1 MGDQMTYVYVADNMK
16 HADELAYDFF
26 KGNENEVKRA
36 IKKVPIMIEFKNGDL
51 FLFMSEVVFRDW
63 KIGRRNYDTLQN
75 WELKQ
80 NN

>member
-1 MGDQMTYVYVADNMK
+1 MTYVYVADNMR
-16 HADELAYDFF
+16 HAGTIAYDFL
-26 KGNENEVKRA
+26 KDNENEVNRVVKR
-36 IKKVPIMIEFKNGDL
+36 IPITIEFKNGDL

-63 KIGRRNYDTLQN
+63 KIGRRNYDTIQN

>member
-1 MGDQMTYVYVADNMK
+1 MTYVYVTDNMK
-16 HADELAYDFF
+16 QAKESSYIFF
-26 KGNENEVKRA
+26 ENNKNEVKSVIRK
-36 IKKVPIMIEFKNGDL
+36 IPITIEFKNGDL